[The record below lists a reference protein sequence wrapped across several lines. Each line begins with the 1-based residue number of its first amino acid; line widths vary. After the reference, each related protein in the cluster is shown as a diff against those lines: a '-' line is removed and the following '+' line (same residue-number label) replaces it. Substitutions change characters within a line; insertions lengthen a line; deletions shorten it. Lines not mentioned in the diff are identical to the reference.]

1 MRYVALIGWQELVLI
16 LIILIFLF
24 GATRM
29 RGLAKGLG
37 DSIREFKN
45 ASKDQSDDKEDTD
58 EIIKKAAEKMGI
70 STEGKDIKQILLEME
85 KKTKKD

>member
-1 MRYVALIGWQELVLI
+1 MALIGWQELVLI

-45 ASKDQSDDKEDTD
+45 ATKDQPDEKENTD
-58 EIIKKAAEKMGI
+58 EVIKKAAEKMGI
-70 STEGKDIKQILLEME
+70 STEGKDVKQILREME
-85 KKTKKD
+85 KKTKQKN

>member
-1 MRYVALIGWQELVLI
+1 MALIGWQELVLI

-45 ASKDQSDDKEDTD
+45 ASKDQPDEKEDTD
-58 EIIKKAAEKMGI
+58 EVIKKAAEKMGI
-70 STEGKDIKQILLEME
+70 STEGKDVKQILREME

>member
-1 MRYVALIGWQELVLI
+1 
-16 LIILIFLF
+16 
-24 GATRM
+24 M

-37 DSIREFKN
+37 DSIKEFKN
-45 ASKDQSDDKEDTD
+45 ATKDQPDEKDDTD

-70 STEGKDIKQILLEME
+70 STEGKDIKQILREME

>member
-1 MRYVALIGWQELVLI
+1 MALIGWQELVLI

-45 ASKDQSDDKEDTD
+45 ATKDKPDEEEDTD
-58 EIIKKAAEKMGI
+58 EVIKKAAEKMGV
-70 STEGKDIKQILLEME
+70 STKGKDMKQILREME

>member
-1 MRYVALIGWQELVLI
+1 MALIGWQELVLI

-45 ASKDQSDDKEDTD
+45 ASKDQPDEKEDTD
-58 EIIKKAAEKMGI
+58 EVIKKAAEKMGI
-70 STEGKDIKQILLEME
+70 STEGKDIKQILREME

>member
-45 ASKDQSDDKEDTD
+45 ASKDQSDDKEDTN
-58 EIIKKAAEKMGI
+58 EVIKKAAEKMGI
-70 STEGKDIKQILLEME
+70 STEGKNIKQILLEME

>member
-1 MRYVALIGWQELVLI
+1 MALIGWQELVLI

-37 DSIREFKN
+37 DSIKEFKN
-45 ASKDQSDDKEDTD
+45 ATKDQPDEKDGTD
-58 EIIKKAAEKMGI
+58 EVIKKAAEKMGI
-70 STEGKDIKQILLEME
+70 STEGKDVKQILREME

>member
-1 MRYVALIGWQELVLI
+1 MALIGWQELVLI

-58 EIIKKAAEKMGI
+58 EVIKKAAEKMGI
-70 STEGKDIKQILLEME
+70 STEGKDVKQILREME

>member
-1 MRYVALIGWQELVLI
+1 MALIGWQELVLI

-58 EIIKKAAEKMGI
+58 EVIKKAAEKMGI
-70 STEGKDIKQILLEME
+70 STEGKDVKQILLEME

>member
-1 MRYVALIGWQELVLI
+1 MALIGWQELVLI

-45 ASKDQSDDKEDTD
+45 ASKDQSDDKEETD
-58 EIIKKAAEKMGI
+58 EVIKKAAEKMGI
-70 STEGKDIKQILLEME
+70 STEGKDIKQILREME

>member
-1 MRYVALIGWQELVLI
+1 
-16 LIILIFLF
+16 
-24 GATRM
+24 M

-58 EIIKKAAEKMGI
+58 EVIKKAAEKMGI
-70 STEGKDIKQILLEME
+70 SIEGKDVKQILREME

>member
-1 MRYVALIGWQELVLI
+1 MALIGWQELVLI

-58 EIIKKAAEKMGI
+58 EVIKKAAEKMGI
-70 STEGKDIKQILLEME
+70 STEGKDIKQILREME
-85 KKTKKD
+85 KKTKQKN

>member
-1 MRYVALIGWQELVLI
+1 MALIGWQELVLV

-29 RGLAKGLG
+29 RGLAKGWEIG
-37 DSIREFKN
+37 VREFKN
-45 ASKDQSDDKEDTD
+45 ATKDQPDEKEDTD

-70 STEGKDIKQILLEME
+70 STEGKDVKQILREME
-85 KKTKKD
+85 KKTKKN

>member
-1 MRYVALIGWQELVLI
+1 MALIGWQELVLI

-45 ASKDQSDDKEDTD
+45 ATKDQPDEKENTD
-58 EIIKKAAEKMGI
+58 EVIKKAAEKMGI
-70 STEGKDIKQILLEME
+70 STEGKDIKQILREME
-85 KKTKKD
+85 KKTKQKN

>member
-1 MRYVALIGWQELVLI
+1 MALIGWQELVLI

-45 ASKDQSDDKEDTD
+45 ASKDQSDDKEDTN
-58 EIIKKAAEKMGI
+58 EVIKKAAEKMGI
-70 STEGKDIKQILLEME
+70 STEGKDVKQILREME

>member
-1 MRYVALIGWQELVLI
+1 VALFGWQELVLI

-45 ASKDQSDDKEDTD
+45 ASKDQLDDKEDTD

>member
-1 MRYVALIGWQELVLI
+1 MALIGGQELVLI

-37 DSIREFKN
+37 DSIKEFKN
-45 ASKDQSDDKEDTD
+45 ATKDQPDEKEDSD
-58 EIIKKAAEKMGI
+58 EVIKKAAEKIGI
-70 STEGKDIKQILLEME
+70 SSEGKDIKQILREME
-85 KKTKKD
+85 KKTKKG

>member
-1 MRYVALIGWQELVLI
+1 MYVAFIGWQELVLI

-45 ASKDQSDDKEDTD
+45 ATKDQPDEKENTD
-58 EIIKKAAEKMGI
+58 EVIKKAAEKMGI
-70 STEGKDIKQILLEME
+70 STEGKDVKQILREME
-85 KKTKKD
+85 KKTKQKN

>member
-1 MRYVALIGWQELVLI
+1 MALIGWQELVLI

-45 ASKDQSDDKEDTD
+45 ASKDQSDEKEDTD
-58 EIIKKAAEKMGI
+58 EVIKKAAEKMGI
-70 STEGKDIKQILLEME
+70 STEGKDVKQILREME

>member
-1 MRYVALIGWQELVLI
+1 VALIGWQELVLI

-45 ASKDQSDDKEDTD
+45 ASKDQSDDKEDTN
-58 EIIKKAAEKMGI
+58 EVIKKAAKKMGI
-70 STEGKDIKQILLEME
+70 STEGKNIKQILLEME